1 MTYKPLKL
9 TTHIVFWVST
19 CFVMLAFILLFKK
32 VLLPFVLGMA
42 VAYFLNPMVGK
53 LVRLGF
59 SRSVAALMIL
69 SGFMLLLICVIAM
82 IAPLI
87 IRELSD
93 LIDNFPDY
101 VRHAAQS
108 LKPLFAKVREL
119 AGISDDNSIDN
130 IVDELLKNGGGS
142 AVGAVNIILQNI
154 IAGGQAFIDA
164 VSLMVIMP
172 IVAYFMMK
180 DWERVTSWIHD
191 LIPLHARGVVLDLLK
206 QIDSKLSGFVRGQIS
221 VAVML
226 GCGYAVALTIAGL
239 KYGFLIGLGA
249 GVMSVIPMV
258 GSAMG
263 LIISVAVAWFQSYE
277 LVFVGLVAAIFLI
290 GQVIEGNFLT
300 PKLVGDSVGLHP
312 LWVFFSLM
320 AGGSVLGVLG
330 MFLAVPVAAVIGV
343 IASFLLNMYRQSRY
357 YNDLIPEG
365 ELPPDTSIK
374 PEKKIIKKK

>member
-42 VAYFLNPMVGK
+42 VAYFLNPLVGK